1 MNQNTFALNR
11 LTLAEQV
18 AEKIEM
24 MILSDAPKLAGKLP
38 SEQALAVSF
47 SVSRTVIR
55 EALVILR
62 AKGLIVKSNGASSRV
77 CSRPAVNLEN
87 TLKWVIRLQDI
98 KPQEVYEVRTALE
111 TLAVY
116 LAAGKHTAEDI
127 ACLENLV
134 SEMEDSTSDAI
145 RRADADLKFHQK
157 IASMSGNMLLITL
170 SDSLFTLLHPMICEA
185 LEKVGTNKDAIV
197 MHNRIIDAIRNND
210 QITRTESIRYI
221 LAVIQPV
228 LHHNQRIRAG

>member
-1 MNQNTFALNR
+1 MNQNAFTLNR

-24 MILSDAPKLAGKLP
+24 MILSDDTKLAGKLP

-62 AKGLIVKSNGASSRV
+62 AKGLIVKSNGVSSRV
-77 CSRPAVNLEN
+77 CNRPAVNLEN
-87 TLKWVIRLQDI
+87 TLKWIIHLQDI
-98 KPQEVYEVRTALE
+98 KPYEVYEVRTALE

-116 LAAGKHTAEDI
+116 LAAGKHTKKDI
-127 ACLENLV
+127 ARLEALV
-134 SEMEDSTSDAI
+134 KDMEDSTSDAR
-145 RRADADLKFHQK
+145 RRADADLKFHQT
-157 IASMSGNMLLITL
+157 IAAMSGNMLLITL

-185 LEKVGTNKDAIV
+185 LEKVGTNNDAIV
-197 MHNRIIDAIRNND
+197 MHNRIIEAIREND
-210 QITRTESIRYI
+210 PDKAVEQMRIHLALFIRNCT
-221 LAVIQPV
+221 IQ
-228 LHHNQRIRAG
+228 

>member
-210 QITRTESIRYI
+210 PDDAVEQMRIHLALFVRNHSIK
-221 LAVIQPV
+221 
-228 LHHNQRIRAG
+228 